1 MDYPNMWGYVRDLYQ
16 TSGIGETVDAEHI
29 QKHYQVNKYLQLE
42 NQEFSFWRIQQNVVS
57 CHVQACQEGKH
68 FINFIFFSSF
78 IKRGFICTLADPRPP
93 LTPNMKML
101 PLHYQC
107 KD

>member
-42 NQEFSFWRIQQNVVS
+42 NQEFSFWRVCGHARRVNTLLILYFFLLLS
-57 CHVQACQEGKH
+57 REG
-68 FINFIFFSSF
+68 SYV
-78 IKRGFICTLADPRPP
+78 P
-93 LTPNMKML
+93 LQIPAPHSL
-101 PLHYQC
+101 LI
-107 KD
+107 